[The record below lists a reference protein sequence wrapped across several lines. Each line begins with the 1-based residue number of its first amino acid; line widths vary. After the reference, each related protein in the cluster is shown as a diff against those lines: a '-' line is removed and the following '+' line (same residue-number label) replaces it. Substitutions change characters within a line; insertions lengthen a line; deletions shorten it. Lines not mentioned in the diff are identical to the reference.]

1 MHVVRGAHHL
11 SSSFYLLLAPYDLY
25 HSSLRTYDTTHVLL
39 LRLATYCYDLP
50 LATAQIRG
58 DNFYSSS
65 LPSAELQAVPD
76 SLLCRRAR
84 LPAHRRLA
92 VLRPAPP
99 PAPPPAQATD
109 ALASVPP
116 YRPPWPPLSTS
127 HLGLAAL
134 GLAALG

>member
-99 PAPPPAQATD
+99 PAPPSAQATA